1 MKSSKLALAL
11 AGLLAVSGTGVYAAT
26 NETTTTETTESTEA
40 STQCERGERGER
52 GMFGDRAAGQAALL
66 EALGLSEAEV
76 EAAREEG
83 QSLPELAEEK
93 GITVDAFIDAII
105 ASHEVKLDAAVE
117 NGNLTQAEADAILAE
132 HEERFADVT
141 SYENL
146 DDMRGFGGKGRHGHG
161 AHNGFGGQDGDADDA
176 PATEEDSTVENQ
188 STSSL

>member
-11 AGLLAVSGTGVYAAT
+11 AGLLAVSGTGAYAAT

-66 EALGLSEAEV
+66 EALGLTEAEV

-141 SYENL
+141 SYDDL
-146 DDMRGFGGKGRHGHG
+146 DMQGPGGRGRHGHG
-161 AHNGFGGQDGDADDA
+161 SHHGGQFGGPNQDNNTPSTDDN
-176 PATEEDSTVENQ
+176 VENQ
-188 STSSL
+188 STNSL

>member
-26 NETTTTETTESTEA
+26 NETTTNETTESTETT
-40 STQCERGERGER
+40 TQCERGERGER

-66 EALGLSEAEV
+66 EALGLTEAEV
-76 EAAREEG
+76 EAAREAG
-83 QSLPELAEEK
+83 QILPEFAEEQ

-117 NGNLTQAEADAILAE
+117 NGDLTQDEADAILAD

-141 SYENL
+141 SYDDL

-161 AHNGFGGQDGDADDA
+161 SHHGGQFGGPNQDDNT
-176 PATEEDSTVENQ
+176 PSTEDNVENQ
-188 STSSL
+188 STNSL